1 MSTSETTRFTLRNLP
16 VAARLTI
23 AVFLVSVGVGYF
35 SALVQLH
42 FQHARPGEMMP
53 SGDDAVD
60 IFTTGPKN
68 QKKISR
74 LEQLLI
80 ADEKLT
86 FGKKQMSAAFTERS
100 TSRSKWEKLLKKRGD
115 ALRKEREGEREGV
128 LAWIRAGADKNAYEK
143 DRFLL
148 PDEM

>member
-80 ADEKLT
+80 ADENLPLT
-86 FGKKQMSAAFTERS
+86 GTGQMSSPFTIHSREWKSEVEERAQILCG
-100 TSRSKWEKLLKKRGD
+100 RRG
-115 ALRKEREGEREGV
+115 AVEPHERARGEEQ
-128 LAWIRAGADKNAYEK
+128 
-143 DRFLL
+143 
-148 PDEM
+148 